1 MTEHITTRQPDT
13 RPVAGDSTR
22 DEFARITT
30 PQKPSERLAVL
41 IAGFLVAV
49 GMLALFGVLAEDVA
63 TRQAIVLDAQ
73 ANSALHHYANSNLD
87 TAMNTAS
94 LVGSVYVL
102 VPLVLLVVIAL
113 IVTRRKRTATFLAVA
128 AVGGALLDEVLKQS
142 FARARPD
149 LPWATKLTTYGFPS
163 GHSME
168 SLVCYLALALV
179 VWRVFGRR
187 WGTLAVVLASL
198 LVLTIGISRI
208 YLGAHYFSD
217 VVGGYAAG
225 TFWVSGAAT
234 ATAGWRRFPQ
244 WRARG

>member
-1 MTEHITTRQPDT
+1 MTEHITTRHLDT
-13 RPVAGDSTR
+13 RPGAGNPTR
-22 DEFARITT
+22 EEFTRTTT
-30 PQKPSERLAVL
+30 PQKPFERLAVL

-49 GMLALFGVLAEDVA
+49 GMLVLFSVLAEDVA
-63 TRQAIVLDAQ
+63 THQAIVLDNQ
-73 ANSALHHYANSNLD
+73 ANSALHQYTNPNFD

-94 LVGSVYVL
+94 LVGSAYVL

-128 AVGGALLDEVLKQS
+128 AVGGALLNEVLKQS
-142 FARARPD
+142 FARARPN
-149 LPWATKLTTYGFPS
+149 LPWATKLTTYSFPS

-168 SLVCYLALALV
+168 SLVCYIALALV

-187 WGTLAVVLASL
+187 WGAFAVVLASL

-234 ATAGWRRFPQ
+234 ATAGRRRFPQ
-244 WRARG
+244 WRSH